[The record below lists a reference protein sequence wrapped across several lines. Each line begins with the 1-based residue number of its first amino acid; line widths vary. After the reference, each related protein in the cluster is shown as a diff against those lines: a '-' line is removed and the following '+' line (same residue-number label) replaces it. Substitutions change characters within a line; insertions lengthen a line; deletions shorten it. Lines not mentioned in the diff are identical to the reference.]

1 MATYSIGSPGTD
13 ATKLADLTSVLYSLP
28 DNTSKLIHPVDVR
41 NSIYTVWENSIFKPT
56 SVSGFEYIG
65 IDQDNFQEKIFFGK
79 KKVAGQYIM
88 SPDSLNGGDTADTA
102 DIYFYNTKSEPT
114 TDYSTTIAFLAGTGS
129 FFNGGQLNVPYIK
142 IQDVFDTYGN
152 YSLDFNLINPS
163 GSTYAQG
170 NINIEAG
177 DNGVVTINTLQFPT
191 VSDYLSGTISNG
203 YVLTY
208 YKVGSQPIAQWVQLG
223 SQSVIDTV
231 YSSGTVSI
239 TGSPVIINGSNYNI
253 TDTNPTPTQI
263 GGIAAGTTF
272 NNVPVSDIVHQILY
286 PYITPKVS
294 LSMSSNYVEAGSTN
308 TLPTLNY
315 SITKNA
321 TYSIN
326 VPTLTSSV
334 TFTWVGPGNITS
346 NGITSGTAS
355 IVSPI
360 FINGTQSYSIQN
372 FTMNVTDD
380 YPSSVTAS
388 VSFDVVIPWYYGT
401 SPNSLTGSNVNNIF
415 GTSSN
420 PPLGYLKPLL
430 TAPVLSSS
438 SSYNKT
444 LFISGQN
451 IYIYFAYPADFPD
464 LLNIKEPNGWDATS
478 SFTQY
483 IVTGINSP
491 GGGNGAWNGKSYKVY
506 ISNLTTADNTA
517 PLYGGNFQFNFA

>member
-1 MATYSIGSPGTD
+1 MATYSIGSQPTD
-13 ATKLADLTSVLYSLP
+13 ATKLSGLDAVLSVLY
-28 DNTSKLIHPVDVR
+28 DNTSKAILPKNLRDSVF
-41 NSIYTVWENSIFKPT
+41 TVWENSIFKPT
-56 SVSGFEYIG
+56 RVSGFEYIG

-79 KKVAGQYIM
+79 KKVAGRYIM
-88 SPDSLNGGDTADTA
+88 SPDSLNLPGAA
-102 DIYFYNTKSEPT
+102 DIYFYNTKLEPAI
-114 TDYSTTIAFLAGTGS
+114 DYSTTIAFLAGTGS

-152 YSLDFNLINPS
+152 SSLDFNLINPS

-208 YKVGSQPIAQWVQLG
+208 YKVGSQSIAQWVQLG

-401 SPNSLTGSNVNNIF
+401 SPNLLTGSNVNNIF

-420 PPLGYLKPLL
+420 PPHGYLKPLL

-464 LLNIKEPNGWDATS
+464 LLNIKDPNGYDVTS
-478 SFTQY
+478 SFTKY

-506 ISNLTTADNTA
+506 ISNLTTAGGA
-517 PLYGGNFQFNFA
+517 PSYGGNFQFNFA

>member
-1 MATYSIGSPGTD
+1 MATYSIGTPPTD
-13 ATKLADLTSVLYSLP
+13 ATKLADLTSVLNSLP

-56 SVSGFEYIG
+56 RVSGFEYIG

-88 SPDSLNGGDTADTA
+88 SPDSLNGGDTAD
-102 DIYFYNTKSEPT
+102 IYFYNTKSEPAN
-114 TDYSTTIAFLAGTGS
+114 DYSTTIAFLAGTGS

-152 YSLDFNLINPS
+152 SSLDFNLINPS

-223 SQSVIDTV
+223 TQSVIDTV

-253 TDTNPTPTQI
+253 TDTNPTPIQI

-294 LSMSSNYVEAGSTN
+294 LSMSSNYVEEGS

-326 VPTLTSSV
+326 APTLTSSV
-334 TFTWVGPGNITS
+334 TLTFTPIAPSNITS
-346 NGITSGTAS
+346 NGITSGTS
-355 IVSPI
+355 SVTKIYPL
-360 FINGTQSYSIQN
+360 GTQSYSIQN

-401 SPNSLTGSNVNNIF
+401 SFNSLTGSNVYNIF

-444 LFISGQN
+444 LFISGQI

-464 LLNIKEPNGWDATS
+464 LLNIKDPNGWDQIS

-491 GGGNGAWNGKSYKVY
+491 GGGNGVWNGKSYKVY
-506 ISNLTTADNTA
+506 ISNNLTTAGGA
-517 PLYGGNFQFNFA
+517 PSYGGDFQFNFA